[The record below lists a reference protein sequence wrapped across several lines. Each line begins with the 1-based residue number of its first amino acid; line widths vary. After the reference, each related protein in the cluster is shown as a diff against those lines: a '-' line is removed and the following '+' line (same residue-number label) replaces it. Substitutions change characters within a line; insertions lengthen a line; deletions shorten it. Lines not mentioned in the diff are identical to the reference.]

1 MPKWIK
7 NKQFWGILIALL
19 LLGYCL
25 KDIRLGDLREL
36 WHRTALLYAI
46 PALLASAGYVMA
58 RGIRWKLLLSQQK
71 HISTVRAIT
80 LYGAGQV
87 LNTVMP
93 ALTGQVGRVF
103 LFARKEGLHKSLI
116 FSTVVLEILFD
127 AVALIL
133 LIIFG
138 SAIIVIP
145 SDYQTAG
152 IVLAVATA
160 AGVCLLYLL
169 LHFRDGI
176 EAVCRRRIGSRWPGV
191 FIGIK
196 KFIRSFTKGIE
207 LLKSSGHLMGGIGL
221 SVAQWILHL
230 MVIYFLFK
238 SFGFDLS
245 LASAALVMMI
255 NTIVLLIPITP
266 ANAGTFEVVVSTSL
280 KAFNVGQT
288 DAVLCA
294 LALHLIDL
302 LPIVILGLFFFR
314 VEKLSLRELKKQ
326 HEDEGIFDR
335 ISEDGVF
342 VEEDQP

>member
-25 KDIRLGDLREL
+25 KDIRLGDLNEL
-36 WHRTALLYAI
+36 WHRTSFMYAI
-46 PALLASAGYVMA
+46 PALLASAGYILS

-71 HISTVRAIT
+71 HIPTVRAVT
-80 LYGAGQV
+80 LYSAGQV
-87 LNTVMP
+87 LNTLMP

-103 LFARKEGLHKSLI
+103 LFARKEGLRKSLI

-145 SDYQTAG
+145 SDYKTAG
-152 IVLAVATA
+152 ILLAVATVT
-160 AGVCLLYLL
+160 GVVLLYLL
-169 LHFRDGI
+169 LHFRTRI
-176 EAVCRRRIGSRWPGV
+176 EEVCRRWIGGRWPGV
-191 FIGIK
+191 FVGIK

-207 LLKSSGHLMGGIGL
+207 LLKSSGHLIGGIGL
-221 SVAQWILHL
+221 SVAQWVFHL
-230 MVIYFLFK
+230 LVIYFLFK

-266 ANAGTFEVVVSTSL
+266 ANAGTFEIVVSTSL
-280 KAFNVGQT
+280 KALKIGQT

-294 LALHLIDL
+294 MALHLIDL
-302 LPIVILGLFFFR
+302 LPMVILGLFFFR

-326 HEDEGIFDR
+326 HEDEVIFDR
-335 ISEDGVF
+335 ISENGVF